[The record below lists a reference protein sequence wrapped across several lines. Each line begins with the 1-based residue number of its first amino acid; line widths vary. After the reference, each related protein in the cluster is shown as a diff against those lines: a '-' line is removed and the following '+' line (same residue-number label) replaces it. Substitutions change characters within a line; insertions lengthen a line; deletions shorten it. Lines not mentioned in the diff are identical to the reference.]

1 MKKRRISLSV
11 CLVLM
16 IIAAFVAFQ
25 ITYSYLTNRYES
37 TIYGFNKWSQVNSSL
52 DDIEKAVGEDSD
64 GKWQRIYTTL
74 AEADRYTRS
83 SYVGDLDEEEL
94 RTYVLTGYAYGT
106 GDKYAAYMPP
116 SEYEA
121 FQKSSVEGSVVGI
134 GVRIAYDNT
143 LGGIYITA
151 VMPDSPAQA
160 AGLMPG
166 DVITEVEG
174 NDVSEFGYY
183 NAYNLIKTGKEGD
196 PCNMTVATASS
207 NYADHVAVTLSRA
220 VVKTNTVETR
230 MLDDETAYVHIL
242 EFDVPTSD
250 QFIAAMDGL
259 IADGA
264 KRFVFDVRNNPGG
277 NVTAVCGVLDY
288 LLPEGPIIRSY
299 SKSGEEST
307 VNSDAKCL
315 DAPMAVLINGN
326 TASGGEL
333 FTAALR
339 DYNKATIIGTKSYG
353 KGTMQSV
360 IPLSDGGALKI
371 STEMYNP
378 PYGENYEGVGITPD
392 KTVELSREALEKY
405 YRLTDEEDAQLM
417 AALDEVRNMSLP
429 Q

>member
-1 MKKRRISLSV
+1 MKKRRISPSV

-16 IIAAFVAFQ
+16 IIAAFVSFQ
-25 ITYSYLTNRYES
+25 ITYSFLTNRYES

-52 DDIEKAVGEDSD
+52 DDIEKIVGEDSD

-74 AEADRYTRS
+74 AEVDRYTRAG
-83 SYVGDLDEEEL
+83 YVGTLNEEDLLTHTLDG
-94 RTYVLTGYAYGT
+94 YVYGT

-121 FQKSSVEGSVVGI
+121 FTKSSVEGSIVGI

-143 LGGIYITA
+143 FGGIYITA
-151 VMPDSPAQA
+151 VVPDSPAEA
-160 AGLMPG
+160 AGLAAG
-166 DVITEVEG
+166 DVIVAVEG
-174 NDVSEFGYY
+174 NNVSEFGYY
-183 NAYNLIKTGKEGD
+183 QAYNLIKSGAEGEN
-196 PCNMTVATASS
+196 CNLTVVTKSS
-207 NYADHVAVTLSRA
+207 DYTDHVDVTLSRA
-220 VVKTNTVETR
+220 IVKTKTVTTR
-230 MLDDETAYVHIL
+230 MLDADTAYVQII
-242 EFDVPTSD
+242 EFDIPTTEE
-250 QFIAAMDGL
+250 FTTAMDAL

-288 LLPEGPIIRSY
+288 LLPEGPIIRTY
-299 SKSGEEST
+299 TGSGEENT

-339 DYNKATIIGTKSYG
+339 DYNKATVIGTTSFG
-353 KGTMQSV
+353 KGTMQTV
-360 IPLSDGGALKI
+360 VPLSNGGALKI

-392 KTVELSREALEKY
+392 KTVELSEEALANF
-405 YRLTDEEDAQLM
+405 YRLTDEEDVQLM
-417 AALDEVRNMSLP
+417 AALDEVRNMPL